1 MTLTQNNVNKNHQK
15 DNFLNQKNLNKQSH
29 WHNINFRSQNLNKQ
43 SISYKIE
50 AKNMNICKKIQDKR
64 SMYWQMKNKIC
75 YKKLKTFKNKSNVK
89 DKEGIKWWINHLK
102 SKQMMKYLLN
112 KVELILYINNFLQSE
127 WIVYYWLKNI
137 ISVHLLR

>member
-75 YKKLKTFKNKSNVK
+75 YKKLKTFKNNSNVK

-102 SKQMMKYLLN
+102 SKQMMKYSLN
-112 KVELILYINNFLQSE
+112 KVELILYSNNFLQSE
-127 WIVYYWLKNI
+127 WIVYCWLKNI

>member
-29 WHNINFRSQNLNKQ
+29 WHNINFRSPNLNKQ
-43 SISYKIE
+43 SISFSKE
-50 AKNMNICKKIQDKR
+50 TKNMNICKNNQDKR

-75 YKKLKTFKNKSNVK
+75 YKRLKTFKNNSNAK

-112 KVELILYINNFLQSE
+112 KVELILYSNNFLQSE
-127 WIVYYWLKNI
+127 WIVYCWLKNI